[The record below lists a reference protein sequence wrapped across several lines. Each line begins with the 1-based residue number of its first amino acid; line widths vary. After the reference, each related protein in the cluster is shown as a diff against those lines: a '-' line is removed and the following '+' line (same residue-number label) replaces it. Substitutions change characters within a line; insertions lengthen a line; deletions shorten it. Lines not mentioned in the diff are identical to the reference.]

1 MVHLPSRHNC
11 INTNTLDMFATLVLV
26 VWQMRNIDRSR
37 QWSCTNQLGQVLAQG
52 KVRFL
57 RALRST
63 LEHTEMVALAR
74 PGLATRTVIT
84 LVLLRH
90 RSSMSMSGKR
100 QVTVTSHHRRNLAPW
115 GTAGNI
121 WLSIIVLAPAAA

>member
-1 MVHLPSRHNC
+1 MVHLPSRHKC
-11 INTNTLDMFATLVLV
+11 INTNTLGMFATLVLV
-26 VWQMRNIDRSR
+26 VWQMHNIGRSCR
-37 QWSCTNQLGQVLAQG
+37 WSCTSQLGQVLAQG

-63 LEHTEMVALAR
+63 LEHTEMGVQVAVALAQ
-74 PGLATRTVIT
+74 PGLVTRTVTT

-100 QVTVTSHHRRNLAPW
+100 QETVTSHHRRNLAP
-115 GTAGNI
+115 
-121 WLSIIVLAPAAA
+121 

>member
-26 VWQMRNIDRSR
+26 VWQMHNLGRSCR
-37 QWSCTNQLGQVLAQG
+37 WSCTSQLGQVLAQA

-63 LEHTEMVALAR
+63 LEHTEMGVQVAVALAQ
-74 PGLATRTVIT
+74 PGLVTRTVTT

-90 RSSMSMSGKR
+90 RSSMSMSGKQ
-100 QVTVTSHHRRNLAPW
+100 QVTVTFHHRRNLAP
-115 GTAGNI
+115 
-121 WLSIIVLAPAAA
+121 